1 MEEYVIPIFLIAF
14 FAIVLTF
21 GFFFVR
27 ILKREYVMTLWA
39 VHTRA
44 DNPAAYWFWAIW
56 YVVGTAWFGLAVF
69 AVTAYFVLDV
79 LVWN

>member
-27 ILKREYVMTLWA
+27 ARTRDAVVTLWA

-44 DNPAAYWFWAIW
+44 GNPAAYWFWTIW
-56 YVVGTAWFGLAVF
+56 YFVGTAWFGF
-69 AVTAYFVLDV
+69 AVVAVTLYFVLDAFT
-79 LVWN
+79 

>member
-1 MEEYVIPIFLIAF
+1 MMDEYVIPIFLIAF

-27 ILKREYVMTLWA
+27 ARTPSAVMTLWA

-44 DNPAAYWFWAIW
+44 ENPAAYWFWTIW
-56 YVVGTAWFGLAVF
+56 YVVGTAWFGF
-69 AVTAYFVLDV
+69 AVIAVTLYFVLDI
-79 LVWN
+79 LS

>member
-1 MEEYVIPIFLIAF
+1 MDEDVIPIFLVSL

-27 ILKREYVMTLWA
+27 ALTRSAVVTLWG

-44 DNPAAYWFWAIW
+44 ANPAAYWFWAIW
-56 YVVGTAWFGLAVF
+56 YVVGTAWLGLATV
-69 AVTAYFVLDV
+69 AVSAYFVLDV
-79 LVWN
+79 LLWS

>member
-27 ILKREYVMTLWA
+27 ALTRSAVVTLWGI
-39 VHTRA
+39 HTRA
-44 DNPAAYWFWAIW
+44 NNPAAYWFWAIW
-56 YVVGTAWFGLAVF
+56 YVVGTAWFGFAVLAV
-69 AVTAYFVLDV
+69 TLYFVLDAFT
-79 LVWN
+79 